1 VSAAWKDGKFVLE
14 MESKSHVGV
23 MRAPGNLHGPEQCA
37 LAEFF
42 AGVSVAPPAA
52 CREERTWE
60 KIVEW
65 YRAHVGIADRIE
77 QDAWNALYWRRVAAL
92 PGKGWPGTA
101 TQATDSPSFI
111 LCLRRQSAHQTVRLA
126 TASGPFRLFFVA

>member
-1 VSAAWKDGKFVLE
+1 MSAAWKDGKFVLE

-52 CREERTWE
+52 CREERRDGSAVWRYTHLE
-60 KIVEW
+60 
-65 YRAHVGIADRIE
+65 RRN
-77 QDAWNALYWRRVAAL
+77 AW
-92 PGKGWPGTA
+92 GTA
-101 TQATDSPSFI
+101 P
-111 LCLRRQSAHQTVRLA
+111 RRIAPVPPLA
-126 TASGPFRLFFVA
+126 DFAGLTFKGAKAVKMPTKWNLFK